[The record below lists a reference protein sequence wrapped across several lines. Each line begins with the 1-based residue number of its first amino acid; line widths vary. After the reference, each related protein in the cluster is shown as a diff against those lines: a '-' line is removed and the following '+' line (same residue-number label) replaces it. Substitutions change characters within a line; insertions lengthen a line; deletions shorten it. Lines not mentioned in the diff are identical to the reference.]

1 MFSFKRIMKYVWPSM
16 RKFRLAFFG
25 VLIMFMFRIAI
36 DAIRPLFLKQ
46 VIDLIAFSGGDRT
59 VVGPPL
65 FKVIFII
72 IITYACSFIF
82 GRVSKYLHLRFE
94 FNVIKELRDTA
105 FENLQG
111 QSNVF
116 FSNMFAGSLVA
127 KSNRFV
133 SSFERMFDIFIYNFF
148 STAVSFITIF
158 IVLLTQSKFICLVF
172 AIWVIF
178 FMSIVAIFVKRKIKY
193 DLEEAEADSWI
204 SGRLADVFG
213 NNIAVKTFSANK
225 LEIKSFNDLTE
236 DAKSKSKKAW
246 FFANR
251 IDTLQGLL
259 NFIIQAGVLYTLAY
273 FWLHG
278 RISAGTVVLVQT
290 YMVSVFSSLWDVG
303 NSLGQFMKRA
313 AEMQEIVDIFE
324 MPVTV
329 QDPIHPEPLAM
340 NHGKID
346 FENVSFAY
354 SEGRVIFENLTLHVA
369 AGERIGIV
377 GHSGAGKSTIT
388 KLLLRFTDVSDGAI
402 KIDGQ
407 DVRNV
412 TQDNLHSA
420 ISYVPQEPLLFHRTI
435 RQNISYGNP
444 DAKLEDVIEA
454 AKRAHAHEFIEVL
467 QDGYNTYVGERG
479 VKLSG
484 GERQRVAIARAI
496 LKNAPILLLDEA
508 TSSLDSHSEVL
519 IQEAFSELMKGKT
532 TIVIAHRLST
542 IQKMDRIIVMEKGE
556 IVEEGTH
563 TSLLANSQS
572 RYKKL
577 WDLQAGG
584 FISDD
589 EDEANGV

>member
-1 MFSFKRIMKYVWPSM
+1 MFT
-16 RKFRLAFFG
+16 
-25 VLIMFMFRIAI
+25 FRIAI
-36 DAIRPLFLKQ
+36 DTLRPLFLKKL
-46 VIDLIAFSGGDRT
+46 IDLIAFSGLDRS
-59 VVGPPL
+59 VVSPQL
-65 FKVIFII
+65 FKIVFILMAF
-72 IITYACSFIF
+72 YGFAFAF
-82 GRVSKYLHLRFE
+82 GRISKYLHLRFE
-94 FNVIKELRDTA
+94 FNVIKELRDFA
-105 FENLQG
+105 FAKIQG

-133 SSFERMFDIFIYNFF
+133 ASFEKMFDIFIYNFF
-148 STAVSFITIF
+148 YTTISFITVF
-158 IVLLTQSKFICLVF
+158 IVLFYQSKMICFLFVL
-172 AIWVIF
+172 WVLF
-178 FMSIVAIFVKRKIKY
+178 FMSIVAFFVKKKIKY
-193 DLEEAEADSWI
+193 DIAEAEADSRI

-213 NNIAVKTFSANK
+213 NNIAVKTFSANPR
-225 LEIKSFNDLTE
+225 EIVLFNDLSQ
-236 DAKSKSKKAW
+236 DAKDKSRKAW

-259 NFIIQAGVLYTLAY
+259 NFIVQSGVLYTLIH
-273 FWLHG
+273 FWLKG
-278 RISAGTVVLVQT
+278 TISAGTVVLVQT
-290 YMVSVFSSLWDVG
+290 YMSSTFDRLWDLG
-303 NSLGQFMKRA
+303 NSLTRFMKSSA
-313 AEMQEIVDIFE
+313 DMQEMVDIFE

-329 QDPIHPEPLAM
+329 QDPVKPEDLSM
-340 NHGKID
+340 SKGEIVFN
-346 FENVSFAY
+346 NVSFTY
-354 SEGRVIFENLTLHVA
+354 VEGRAIFKNLNLKVS

-388 KLLLRFTDVSDGAI
+388 KLLLRFTDVTNGSI
-402 KIDGQ
+402 LIDGQ
-407 DVRNV
+407 DIRNV
-412 TQDNLHSA
+412 TQDDLHSV

-435 RQNISYGNP
+435 RENISYGNP
-444 DAKLEDVIEA
+444 DAKLVDIIEA

-467 QDGYNTYVGERG
+467 NEGYNTYVGERG

-508 TSSLDSHSEVL
+508 TSSLDSHSEAL

-556 IVEEGTH
+556 IVEEGDH
-563 TSLLANSQS
+563 NSLLANSES

-584 FISDD
+584 FIADD
-589 EDEANGV
+589 EDAEEGV